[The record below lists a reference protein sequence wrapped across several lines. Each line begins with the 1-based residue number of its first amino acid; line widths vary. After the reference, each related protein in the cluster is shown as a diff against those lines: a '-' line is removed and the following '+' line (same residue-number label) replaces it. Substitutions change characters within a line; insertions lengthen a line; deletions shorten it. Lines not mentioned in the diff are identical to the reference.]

1 MRFLFSILFNYR
13 AAYGSPVFCRM
24 GKILIKGGTVVAQGS
39 SYKADVLVADGIIAH
54 IAPTI
59 EAEVDMDVFDAKGAI
74 VTYGL
79 ADVHVHLRE
88 PGFSEK
94 ETIATGTAAAAHGGI
109 TTVVTMPNLNPAPDS
124 VESIAIQQR
133 LIAEQALVEVRPL
146 ATITTNRSGNEV
158 VDVESLMPHCAGF
171 SDDGSGV
178 QSGEVMLEAMN
189 RIAAADGIIA
199 AHCEDESLLFGG
211 YIHDGEYAA
220 AHGHKGICSQSEWGP
235 IVRDS
240 ELVAQS
246 GCRYHICHM
255 SAAGSVEALRK
266 AKQAGLPMT
275 GETGPHYL
283 TMTDMDIAEEGRF
296 KMNPPI
302 RSAADRDAL
311 IEGIKDGSIEVI
323 ATDHAPHTAEQKG
336 KGLAGSA
343 MGVVGLETSFA
354 VIYTKLVRT
363 GIITIEQ
370 AIALMCDNPRRI
382 FRLGGAMEV
391 GQRADI
397 AIFDTTTPFVV
408 DSSKFLS
415 KGKATPFEGW
425 ELYGRCRMTI
435 FNGNIVWKE

>member
-1 MRFLFSILFNYR
+1 
-13 AAYGSPVFCRM
+13 
-24 GKILIKGGTVVAQGS
+24 
-39 SYKADVLVADGIIAH
+39 
-54 IAPTI
+54 
-59 EAEVDMDVFDAKGAI
+59 
-74 VTYGL
+74 
-79 ADVHVHLRE
+79 
-88 PGFSEK
+88 
-94 ETIATGTAAAAHGGI
+94 
-109 TTVVTMPNLNPAPDS
+109 
-124 VESIAIQQR
+124 
-133 LIAEQALVEVRPL
+133 
-146 ATITTNRSGNEV
+146 
-158 VDVESLMPHCAGF
+158 
-171 SDDGSGV
+171 
-178 QSGEVMLEAMN
+178 
-189 RIAAADGIIA
+189 
-199 AHCEDESLLFGG
+199 
-211 YIHDGEYAA
+211 
-220 AHGHKGICSQSEWGP
+220 
-235 IVRDS
+235 
-240 ELVAQS
+240 
-246 GCRYHICHM
+246 M

-311 IEGIKDGSIEVI
+311 IEGIKDGTIEVI